1 MANFT
6 RVSPRDTETRP
17 HVNLY
22 SDDSQLVGKPSDSP
36 KPIAII
42 GSATTGEPNK
52 VYEVKSLTQAK
63 KIFGPS
69 PLFDAIELA
78 WQPNNNTF
86 GGAGAIYATR
96 IEDAK
101 AASLVKGSLTFTS
114 QIFGEDSNNIAVAL
128 SQNPLNNSY
137 TVKVSNKSTGED
149 TIYDNLGRIGLVNYQ
164 PNDPKNGSANIAI
177 KHDTDGT
184 ATSLTLNIKDTATPV
199 VPSATTVQPTTT
211 TINKD
216 SEALIEK
223 QVVFDLSNPKYGTLF
238 NLLDSLNIIPNVTVE
253 WASASAS
260 QNIPSTL
267 LDAVDNLDITKPLT
281 APDAATLWAVAGDM
295 VEHLR
300 YDNNVNV
307 VADVSKPLPSP
318 FPLTNLAGGST
329 GDAPISWANKFH
341 NLDKTPFYYL
351 VPLTD
356 SSAIHA
362 EAVAYVNDRYSAE
375 HNATVFAGAGVN
387 ETVSKLL
394 GRVKN
399 LNSPRAELVGTS
411 GSFNFQDGRI
421 VSVPAYMV
429 AAAMAGIASSL
440 PIGNSITYKEIN
452 LVSTDQSFTSNDLD
466 NLNEAGVITVTP
478 LVNRSAVS
486 NYRITNDPTT
496 AVSNPST
503 DILGTRLSMVEARDF
518 MFDDLRYYLASKYI
532 GETVTALSASQL
544 ADAVDT
550 FLYENSQGDG
560 YILSYDPAAINVT
573 VTGNSAVIYFS
584 VALRRTLESIDVYGT
599 FTNYTETANGA
610 NSNASHAQNA
620 NGDILSGENN
630 SNEWEATSN

>member
-42 GSATTGEPNK
+42 GNATTGEPNK

-101 AASLVKGSLTFTS
+101 AASLVEGSLTFTS

-149 TIYDNLGRIGLVNYQ
+149 TIYDNLGRIGLINYQ

-199 VPSATTVQPTTT
+199 VPSAAPED
-211 TINKD
+211 K
-216 SEALIEK
+216 SLIGK

-253 WASASAS
+253 WASASVS

-318 FPLTNLAGGST
+318 FPLTNLAGGATS
-329 GDAPISWANKFH
+329 DAPISWANKFH
-341 NLDKTPFYYL
+341 NLDKIPFYYL

-362 EAVAYVNDRYSAE
+362 EAVAYVNDRYAAE

-399 LNSPRAELVGTS
+399 LNSTRAELVGTS
-411 GSFNFQDGRI
+411 GSFNFQDGR
-421 VSVPAYMV
+421 VVGVPAYMV

-452 LVSTDQSFTSNDLD
+452 LVSTDQNFTSNDLD

-496 AVSNPST
+496 AVANPST

-518 MFDDLRYYLASKYI
+518 MFDDLRYYLASRYI

-560 YILSYDPAAINVT
+560 YILGYDPASINVT

-610 NSNASHAQNA
+610 NSNASRAQNA

-630 SNEWEATSN
+630 SNEWKATSN

>member
-101 AASLVKGSLTFTS
+101 AASLVEGSLTFTS

-149 TIYDNLGRIGLVNYQ
+149 TVYDNLGRIGLVNYQ

-199 VPSATTVQPTTT
+199 VPSATTV
-211 TINKD
+211 NEAGK
-216 SEALIEK
+216 ALIEK

-295 VEHLR
+295 VEHLC

-318 FPLTNLAGGST
+318 FPLTNLAGGET

-375 HNATVFAGAGVN
+375 HNSTVFAGAGVN

-421 VSVPAYMV
+421 VGVPAYMV

-452 LVSTDQSFTSNDLD
+452 LVSTDQNFTSNDLD

-496 AVSNPST
+496 AVANPST

-560 YILSYDPAAINVT
+560 YILSYDPASINVT

-620 NGDILSGENN
+620 SGDILSGDDN
-630 SNEWEATSN
+630 SNEWTATSN

>member
-101 AASLVKGSLTFTS
+101 AASLVEGSLTFTS

-199 VPSATTVQPTTT
+199 VPSATTVQPAPED
-211 TINKD
+211 K
-216 SEALIEK
+216 SLIEK

-318 FPLTNLAGGST
+318 FPLTNLTGGST
-329 GDAPISWANKFH
+329 GDAPISWASKLH

-452 LVSTDQSFTSNDLD
+452 LVSTDQNFTSNDLD

-630 SNEWEATSN
+630 SNEWKATSN

>member
-42 GSATTGEPNK
+42 GNATTGEPNK

-101 AASLVKGSLTFTS
+101 AASLVEGSLTFTS

-199 VPSATTVQPTTT
+199 VPSAAPED
-211 TINKD
+211 K
-216 SEALIEK
+216 SLIGK

-253 WASASAS
+253 WASASVS

-281 APDAATLWAVAGDM
+281 APDAATLWAIAGDI

-318 FPLTNLAGGST
+318 FPLTNLAGGATS
-329 GDAPISWANKFH
+329 DAPISWANKFH
-341 NLDKTPFYYL
+341 NLDKIPFYYL

-399 LNSPRAELVGTS
+399 LNSTRAELVGTS
-411 GSFNFQDGRI
+411 GSFNFQDGR
-421 VSVPAYMV
+421 VVGVPAYMV

-452 LVSTDQSFTSNDLD
+452 LVSTDQNFTSNDLD

-496 AVSNPST
+496 AVANPST

-518 MFDDLRYYLASKYI
+518 MFDDLRYYLASRYI

-560 YILSYDPAAINVT
+560 YILGYDPASINVT

-610 NSNASHAQNA
+610 NSNASRAQNA

-630 SNEWEATSN
+630 SNEWKATSN